1 MEHTQ
6 STESLL
12 CPLRYALSLIGGK
25 WKLPILCILADGKP
39 KRYGEIKKRIP
50 EITNMML
57 SQSLKELENCDM
69 VRRKQYSEIPPR
81 VEYTLIGDMR
91 ELLQPLILLADR
103 VIGEAL
109 SLCYNGSQKEN

>member
-39 KRYGEIKKRIP
+39 KRYGEIKKSIP

-69 VRRKQYSEIPPR
+69 VRRKQHSEIPPR
-81 VEYTLIGDMR
+81 VNTH
-91 ELLQPLILLADR
+91 
-103 VIGEAL
+103 
-109 SLCYNGSQKEN
+109 

>member
-50 EITNMML
+50 EIVIWSGASST
-57 SQSLKELENCDM
+57 
-69 VRRKQYSEIPPR
+69 VRFRPGLN
-81 VEYTLIGDMR
+81 TH
-91 ELLQPLILLADR
+91 
-103 VIGEAL
+103 
-109 SLCYNGSQKEN
+109 

>member
-57 SQSLKELENCDM
+57 SQSLKELEIVIWSGASST
-69 VRRKQYSEIPPR
+69 VRFRPGLNTR
-81 VEYTLIGDMR
+81 
-91 ELLQPLILLADR
+91 
-103 VIGEAL
+103 
-109 SLCYNGSQKEN
+109 

>member
-39 KRYGEIKKRIP
+39 KRYGEII
-50 EITNMML
+50 
-57 SQSLKELENCDM
+57 S
-69 VRRKQYSEIPPR
+69 VSER
-81 VEYTLIGDMR
+81 TGKL
-91 ELLQPLILLADR
+91 
-103 VIGEAL
+103 
-109 SLCYNGSQKEN
+109 